1 MSLIHLVKRKF
12 VVRNLI
18 LVLALFI
25 VLASSSF
32 LSVSAFGIAS
42 PQPAI
47 SPLKGGYPKTL
58 TSPHP
63 QSNGEFGYSVAI
75 SGKLAIVGAW
85 LETAG
90 GYSEAGH
97 AYIYNATTWKLIQN
111 LTSPNAQDYGYFGIS
126 ISISG
131 NFAMVGA
138 PGETASGF
146 YSDGDA
152 YVFNAIT
159 GKVIQSLTSPNQVDD
174 GVFGWSVAISAKLA
188 IVGAP
193 GETSTGGLWAGNVYV
208 YNIATGKLI
217 KTLTSPN
224 SQEGGYFGSS
234 VSITGKLV
242 IIGAPDESV
251 GELYYAG
258 NAYIFNAVTGKVIQS
273 LSSPNAQDWGLF
285 GSSVAIIGKLAIVG
299 APWETPDGY
308 AEAGHAYAFK

>member
-1 MSLIHLVKRKF
+1 MSLYVVERKS

-25 VLASSSF
+25 VLASSSI

-97 AYIYNATTWKLIQN
+97 AYIYNTTTWKLIQN

-126 ISISG
+126 VAISGKLAMVGAADNADGYSHAGHVYVYSAATWKLLQNLTSPNVQSGGYFGLAVAISGKLAIVGASYETAHGHSQAGHAYVYNATTWKLLENLTSPKAQEGGNFGSSVAISG
-131 NFAMVGA
+131 NF
-138 PGETASGF
+138 
-146 YSDGDA
+146 
-152 YVFNAIT
+152 
-159 GKVIQSLTSPNQVDD
+159 
-174 GVFGWSVAISAKLA
+174 A

-193 GETSTGGLWAGNVYV
+193 GENCKW
-208 YNIATGKLI
+208 I
-217 KTLTSPN
+217 
-224 SQEGGYFGSS
+224 
-234 VSITGKLV
+234 
-242 IIGAPDESV
+242 
-251 GELYYAG
+251 
-258 NAYIFNAVTGKVIQS
+258 
-273 LSSPNAQDWGLF
+273 LF
-285 GSSVAIIGKLAIVG
+285 
-299 APWETPDGY
+299 
-308 AEAGHAYAFK
+308 